1 MTLNN
6 KIYQLPSEQLS
17 WLLLTR
23 DIFKRT
29 FDSGRKEKMEFIN
42 GVRVKA
48 IERGFNKIVLMF
60 DSYDFEEYYKN

>member
-29 FDSGRKEKMEFIN
+29 FDSSRKEKMEFIDS
-42 GVRVKA
+42 VRMKA

-60 DSYDFEEYYKN
+60 DCYDFEEYYKN